1 MDMVTICRHQILAC
15 RDMHV
20 ETENLGG
27 QQMSRLYRDQDR
39 TDLELSQLSTL
50 SFKNKNNFRQLNSE
64 ES

>member
-1 MDMVTICRHQILAC
+1 
-15 RDMHV
+15 MHV

-27 QQMSRLYRDQDR
+27 QQRSRLYRDQDR

-50 SFKNKNNFRQLNSE
+50 SFKNKNNFQQLNSE